1 MDNQKIHPE
10 LRPIY
15 KYLPAI
21 PFHNPFARGIMRFV
35 LGLARRPRSVKGVTV
50 EQHRIG
56 PARIRV
62 YRPLQGASG
71 AGLLWMHGGGFMVG
85 AAVQDE
91 GLCSRYA
98 RDLGLVVVS
107 VDYRLAPEHPFP
119 AALDDCFAAWR
130 WMSDN
135 PDLNI
140 DPTRIAVG
148 GMSAGGGL
156 AACLAQRILDS
167 GGIQPAAQT
176 LFYPMLDDHT
186 AANRDLDLLEH
197 PLWNN
202 HNNRAGWTAY
212 LGHEP
217 GQTTEAAYAV
227 ASRRE
232 DLAGLPPTW
241 IGVGDIDLFFPENRV
256 YAERLESAGVSCS
269 LHVVPM
275 APHGFQVVVPGAQ
288 ISQEFYEKNLRF
300 LVSVLDLNPDEK
312 ED

>member
-1 MDNQKIHPE
+1 MDIQKIHPE

-21 PFHNPFARGIMRFV
+21 PFRMPFTRSLMRFA
-35 LGLARRPRSVKGVTV
+35 LRLARRPRPAAGVAV
-50 EQHRIG
+50 ENHRIG

-62 YRPLQGASG
+62 YRPLNDASG
-71 AGLLWMHGGGFMVG
+71 AGLLWMHGGGFVVG

-130 WMSDN
+130 WMQDS

-148 GMSAGGGL
+148 GMSAGSGL

-176 LFYPMLDDHT
+176 LIYPMLDDQT
-186 AANRDLDLLEH
+186 AVNRDLDLLQH

-202 HNNRAGWTAY
+202 KNNHAGWLAY

-217 GQTTEAAYAV
+217 GQSSDLAYAV
-227 ASRRE
+227 TARRQ
-232 DLAGLPPTW
+232 DLAGLPPAW
-241 IGVGDIDLFFPENRV
+241 IGVGDIDLFFDENRI
-256 YAERLESAGVSCS
+256 YSERLNSASVSCD

-275 APHGFQVVVPGAQ
+275 APHGFQVVVPQAQ
-288 ISQEFYEKNLRF
+288 VSREFYEKNYRF
-300 LVSVLDLNPDEK
+300 LIQTLDLQLEK
-312 ED
+312 DWD